1 VLLLEAA
8 RKMGWDDVFF
18 VGNDETYGD
27 VVANTQSGAS
37 EGFSAFGH
45 IVEFYR
51 DDNLSDEVT
60 AWFDRY
66 TERLGEKPVFAAVEG
81 YRWADILVMAIERAV
96 QGLTHDSL
104 ITALES
110 ISDYEDIF
118 GYKLSFGPNNHKGVS
133 ESVLSIVENG
143 RWVTK
148 SLSSGPRYVWT
159 FLAVNTRP
167 CDRQP
172 VEH

>member
-1 VLLLEAA
+1 MGTAYRDTVLILQAA

-45 IVEFYR
+45 IAEFYR

-66 TERLGEKPVFAAVEG
+66 TERFGEKPVVAAVEG
-81 YRWADILVMAIERAV
+81 YRWADILVMALERAA
-96 QGLTHDSL
+96 QDLTHDSL

-110 ISDYEDIF
+110 ISDYEDMF

-148 SLSSGPRYVWT
+148 AESVSY
-159 FLAVNTRP
+159 
-167 CDRQP
+167 
-172 VEH
+172 